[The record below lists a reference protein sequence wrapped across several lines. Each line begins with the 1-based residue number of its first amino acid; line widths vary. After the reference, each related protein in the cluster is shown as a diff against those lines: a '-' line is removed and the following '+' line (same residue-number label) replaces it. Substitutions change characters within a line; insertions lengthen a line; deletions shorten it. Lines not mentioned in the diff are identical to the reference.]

1 MMRVVTLIAC
11 KIFFGSKL
19 CIPETV
25 NPSMDADLPVSV
37 SYAMTFAAEEHRIIF
52 GNDAAIMTG
61 KSIRMISMMTIQA
74 P

>member
-1 MMRVVTLIAC
+1 MMRVVTLIAG
-11 KIFFGSKL
+11 KIFFGAKL

-25 NPSMDADLPVSV
+25 NPSVDAGLPVSV
-37 SYAMTFAAEEHRIIF
+37 SYTMTFLTEEHRFIF

-61 KSIRMISMMTIQA
+61 KGIRVISMMTIQT